1 MDWLTFFAQVIG
13 ALAWPVTVGIVVVL
27 LKDQI
32 ASLFPFLKRLKAG
45 PVEAEFEREIQEA
58 KNEAPNLPAPEAL
71 PALVDSR
78 RQQLMQIAYINPRT
92 AILDAWQGIEF
103 AVKKAAI
110 QQIGGSPM
118 PDISSA
124 LKMVR
129 ALSKS
134 GVITPDEAALFH
146 DLRGLRNQA
155 THAPDFNPTLESALN
170 YIDLATRLQS
180 RFEQLANVDN

>member
-1 MDWLTFFAQVIG
+1 MDWLTFLAQVIG
-13 ALAWPVTVGIVVVL
+13 SLAWPVTIIIVVLL

-45 PVEAEFEREIQEA
+45 PVEAEFERGIQEA
-58 KNEAPNLPAPEAL
+58 KTEAANLPAPEAL
-71 PALVDSR
+71 PAPMDAR
-78 RQQLMQIAYINPRT
+78 RQQLIQIAYINPRT
-92 AILDAWQGIEF
+92 AILDAWQGVEF
-103 AVKKAAI
+103 SVKKAAI
-110 QQIGGSPM
+110 QRIGGSPM

-129 ALSKS
+129 ELAKS
-134 GVITPDEAALFH
+134 NIITPDDVALFH

-170 YIDLATRLQS
+170 YIDLAIGLDQH
-180 RFEQLANVDN
+180 AAHV